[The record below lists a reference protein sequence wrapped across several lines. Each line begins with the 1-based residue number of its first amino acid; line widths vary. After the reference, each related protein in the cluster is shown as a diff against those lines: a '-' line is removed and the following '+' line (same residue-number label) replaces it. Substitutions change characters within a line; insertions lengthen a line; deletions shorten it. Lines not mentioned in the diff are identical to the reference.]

1 MKRILLTNDD
11 GIEAPG
17 LRALLRAL
25 LPLGELAVLAPDQN
39 WSAAGHTKT
48 MHKPLRVR
56 SHSFNH
62 DSLTP
67 NQKSVSEPG
76 PGWMEYLA
84 QDGHGGRARGDGAG
98 VAAYATTGA
107 PSDCV
112 TLALLGVLGQKPE
125 LVVSGINQ
133 GANLGYD
140 LAYSGTVAA
149 AIEAAMAGLPAV
161 SVSLD
166 SYDQQDFAFAA
177 EVAAQVVNQ
186 VAERGLPSGV
196 FLNVNVPCRSVHEI
210 VGVAVTRLGRRVHR
224 DLLVERR
231 DPRGRPYYWIGGEA
245 PAGHLDEGTDI
256 WAVANGYVSIT
267 PVHLDM
273 TAYDLIPDL
282 EGWPFGPEP

>member
-1 MKRILLTNDD
+1 M
-11 GIEAPG
+11 G
-17 LRALLRAL
+17 
-25 LPLGELAVLAPDQN
+25 
-39 WSAAGHTKT
+39 
-48 MHKPLRVR
+48 
-56 SHSFNH
+56 
-62 DSLTP
+62 
-67 NQKSVSEPG
+67 
-76 PGWMEYLA
+76 YLA
-84 QDGHGGRARGDGAG
+84 EDGHGGQARGDGAG
-98 VAAYATTGA
+98 ITAYATTGA

-112 TLALLGVLGQKPE
+112 TLALLGILGQKPE

-149 AIEAAMAGLPAV
+149 AIEAVMAGLPAV

-166 SYDQQDFAFAA
+166 SYDQQDFEFAA
-177 EVAAQVVNQ
+177 RVAAQVVKQ
-186 VAERGLPSGV
+186 IAERGLPSGV
-196 FLNVNVPCRSVHEI
+196 FLNVNVPCRSVQEI
-210 VGVAVTRLGRRVHR
+210 VGVAVTRLGQRVHR

-245 PAGHLDEGTDI
+245 PFGHLDEGTDI

-282 EGWPFGPEP
+282 EGWPFGRDL